1 MAEPARDD
9 APRYSLGAVARLL
22 GVTPHL
28 LRAWERRYGAVHPAR
43 TPGGTRRYS
52 AADVARLR
60 LLRAGVEAGHPISE
74 IAALSRAELER
85 CFGAAA
91 EPAATAQP
99 SGELLRAV
107 ERMDA
112 EDLERRLALQLSILG
127 ARDFARTVALP
138 LLREVGERWRRGE
151 VCIAAEHTTSAI
163 LRSLL
168 GSALRFP
175 RVEDGPR
182 LVFATP
188 TGERHELGLLTG
200 ALCAQERGARVVYLG
215 ADLPVAEVVRAAA
228 DTRADAVVVGVVSL
242 DPAAALREI
251 EALRRALPPAVCLWL
266 GGEGAVGLTGLPEGV
281 RTLVSLDAL
290 EAEVDLL
297 RAAS

>member
-1 MAEPARDD
+1 MTEPARDD

-28 LRAWERRYGAVHPAR
+28 LRAWERRYGAVRPAR

-52 AADVARLR
+52 AEDVARLR

-74 IAALSRAELER
+74 IAPLPRAELER
-85 CFGAAA
+85 RFGAAA
-91 EPAATAQP
+91 EPAPAQP
-99 SGELLRAV
+99 TGELLRAV

-112 EDLERRLALQLSILG
+112 DDLERRLALQLSILG

-151 VCIAAEHTTSAI
+151 VCIAAEHATSAI

-200 ALCAQERGARVVYLG
+200 ALCAQERGARVVFLG
-215 ADLPVAEVVRAAA
+215 ADLPVQEVVRAAA
-228 DTRADAVVVGVVSL
+228 DTRADAVVVGVVYL
-242 DPAAALREI
+242 DPEAALRELTG
-251 EALRRALPPAVCLWL
+251 LRHALPPGVRLWL
-266 GGEGAVGLTGLPEGV
+266 GGEGAAGLTGLPEGV
-281 RTLVSLDAL
+281 RILASLDAL